1 MYGKE
6 ISILRLYFPQFSS
19 PPISRF
25 QNFFINLPKI
35 ENAKKKKKEISYIIY
50 PDKIMQGEDKR
61 TSILIKRIP
70 KNLKK
75 KDIRKMIEK
84 YGNINFLAITKDEE
98 KENHMKAYINM
109 INYKSIVPI
118 YMNLRNIN
126 FNYQGNLSNI
136 EIVYSKEQGKSELKK
151 IFNNDYFEK
160 WYIKKNGVKI

>member
-1 MYGKE
+1 MFGKE

-25 QNFFINLPKI
+25 QNFFINLAKI
-35 ENAKKKKKEISYIIY
+35 ENAKRKKKEISNIIY

-75 KDIRKMIEK
+75 KDVRKMVEK
-84 YGNINFLAITKDEE
+84 YGNINFLAIAKDEE
-98 KENHMKAYINM
+98 KENCMKAYINM

-118 YMNLRNIN
+118 YMNLRNVN
-126 FNYQGNLSNI
+126 FNYQGNLLNI
-136 EIVYSKEQGKSELKK
+136 EITYSKVQGKSELKK
-151 IFNNDYFEK
+151 IFNNDYFE
-160 WYIKKNGVKI
+160 N